1 MANCA
6 IRGVVTSR
14 VAVMAKFDVWPS
26 PMVNPCRPEGEWNS
40 YDIIF
45 ESPRFDGE
53 RVVKAAC
60 VTLIFNGVLVH
71 HRVEL
76 LGSTAVEPIAK
87 YQPHPPEEPFSLQ
100 AHAGPVRYRNI
111 WVRRLLGYDA

>member
-1 MANCA
+1 
-6 IRGVVTSR
+6 
-14 VAVMAKFDVWPS
+14 
-26 PMVNPCRPEGEWNS
+26 
-40 YDIIF
+40 
-45 ESPRFDGE
+45 
-53 RVVKAAC
+53 
-60 VTLIFNGVLVH
+60 VH

>member
-1 MANCA
+1 MY
-6 IRGVVTSR
+6 
-14 VAVMAKFDVWPS
+14 P

-45 ESPRFDGE
+45 ESPHFDGE
-53 RVVKAAC
+53 KVVKPAC

-111 WVRRLLGYDA
+111 WVRKLLGYDA